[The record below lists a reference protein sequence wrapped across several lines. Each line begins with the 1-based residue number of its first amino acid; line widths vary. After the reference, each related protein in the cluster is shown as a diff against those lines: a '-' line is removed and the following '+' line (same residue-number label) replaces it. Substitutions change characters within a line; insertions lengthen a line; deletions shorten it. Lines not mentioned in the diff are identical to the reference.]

1 MLLGMGSDENSSPA
15 FNQHPVEDA
24 VGHRLGLSE
33 PHRINEHWRGAFI
46 TLEVDNQFYSK
57 QNSNRD
63 PNCLSWQSV

>member
-1 MLLGMGSDENSSPA
+1 MLLGMGSDENSSPT

-46 TLEVDNQFYSK
+46 TLDVDNQFSF
-57 QNSNRD
+57 
-63 PNCLSWQSV
+63 